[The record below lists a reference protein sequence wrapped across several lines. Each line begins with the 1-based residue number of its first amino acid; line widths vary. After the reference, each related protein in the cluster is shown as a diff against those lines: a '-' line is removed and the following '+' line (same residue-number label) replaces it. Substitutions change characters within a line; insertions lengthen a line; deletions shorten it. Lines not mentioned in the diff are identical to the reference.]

1 MNLSVSSAT
10 DPGLV
15 RTDNED
21 ALYVDAELG
30 LLAVADGVSGR
41 PRGDVASKL
50 AVAKFAEYV
59 QQHLQDNSAS
69 VLDML
74 ADAALFGDMAIRT
87 KGGVDSDYL
96 GMASTLTACLI
107 QGETGHFAHIGDSRA
122 YLMRGGHIEQLTDDH
137 TLSSFRK
144 LEGLDPVPENISEAK
159 NLLAALGLSVQTGA
173 DTFARNLE
181 VGDLLVLCTDGF
193 YSVIGD
199 EDLAAIARMDVP
211 LEERL
216 QNYVS
221 LAHERGGPDNITVAL
236 GNIDAL

>member
-59 QQHLQDNSAS
+59 QEHLQDNSAS

-74 ADAALFGDMAIRT
+74 ADAVLFGDAAQR
-87 KGGVDSDYL
+87 GEGV
-96 GMASTLTACLI
+96 T
-107 QGETGHFAHIGDSRA
+107 Q
-122 YLMRGGHIEQLTDDH
+122 
-137 TLSSFRK
+137 
-144 LEGLDPVPENISEAK
+144 
-159 NLLAALGLSVQTGA
+159 
-173 DTFARNLE
+173 
-181 VGDLLVLCTDGF
+181 
-193 YSVIGD
+193 
-199 EDLAAIARMDVP
+199 
-211 LEERL
+211 
-216 QNYVS
+216 
-221 LAHERGGPDNITVAL
+221 
-236 GNIDAL
+236 